1 MLTLVADCYG
11 SLITF
16 PLRDDLKE
24 IRAGSLP
31 DNTIYL
37 PYKGVSRHHFSLTR
51 RESRWFLQDRGSKNG
66 ILLNGQIITEA
77 FVKPGDV
84 IQAGI
89 IHLTVQSA
97 KEELE
102 PVAIPKMKTVASGD
116 SETDKVGHIP
126 LSSQE
131 RVFSFPELVFPEGLI
146 LGKSHLMLE
155 VYQKLHSIACSE
167 VNVLF
172 IGETGVGKEV
182 FAHTLHQSGVRSGGP
197 FVAVNCAAIPAELAE
212 AELFGIGEKVATD
225 VNRRKGKMALAHKGT
240 LFFDELSSF
249 PMALQAKVLRAIE
262 DRLIYPV
269 GENEPQQVDF
279 RVTAATNQDPAELIR
294 AGKLREDL
302 YHRLA
307 TIEIRIPA
315 LRERNEDLPVLIMG
329 LLQQISNREG
339 KFISGISK
347 RLYSALLSYI
357 YPGNVRELGNLVSG
371 MIALA
376 HPGEVLDIHHV
387 PEKVFEKTLQHKVED
402 VLKTNQ
408 EKTSINL
415 HETIDEVTKRL
426 ILHALSLHP
435 ENLTR
440 AARYLN
446 VTPYGLRKMM
456 KRLGIHKEDSAK
468 IP

>member
-37 PYKGVSRHHFSLTR
+37 PYKGVSRHHFSLVR
-51 RESRWFLQDRGSKNG
+51 KDSKWFLQDLGSKNG
-66 ILLNGQIITEA
+66 ISLNGKTITES
-77 FVKPGDV
+77 FLKSGDV

-89 IHLTVQSA
+89 IHLAVKFVKDEMQPLTIPEM
-97 KEELE
+97 K
-102 PVAIPKMKTVASGD
+102 PVTAGD

-126 LSSQE
+126 LSGQE
-131 RVFSFPELVFPEGLI
+131 PIFSFPKLVFAQGLV
-146 LGKSHLMLE
+146 LGKSHVMLE
-155 VYQKLHSIACSE
+155 VYQKLHSISGSD

-182 FAHTLHQSGVRSGGP
+182 FAQTLHLSGKRSSGP

-225 VNRRKGKMALAHKGT
+225 VSRRKGKMTLAHQGT
-240 LFFDELSSF
+240 LFLDELSSF
-249 PMALQAKVLRAIE
+249 PIAIQAKILRAIE
-262 DRLIYPV
+262 DKLIYPV
-269 GENEPQQVDF
+269 GENEPQHADF
-279 RVTAATNQDPAELIR
+279 RLTAATNQDPGDLIR

-302 YHRLA
+302 YHRLS
-307 TIEIRIPA
+307 TVEVRIPP

-329 LLQQISNREG
+329 LLQQISSREG
-339 KFISGISK
+339 KSVSGISK
-347 RLYSALLSYI
+347 RLYSALLSYR
-357 YPGNVRELGNLVSG
+357 YPGNVRELINLVSG
-371 MIALA
+371 MLALA
-376 HPGEVLDIHHV
+376 HPGEVLDVHHV
-387 PEKVFEKTLQHKVED
+387 PGKIFEKTLQHEVED
-402 VLKTNQ
+402 VLKTNL

-415 HETIDEVTKRL
+415 HETIDEMTKRL

-435 ENLTR
+435 DNLTK
-440 AARYLN
+440 AAQYLN

-456 KRLGIHKEDSAK
+456 KRLGIEKQNPSN
-468 IP
+468 IS